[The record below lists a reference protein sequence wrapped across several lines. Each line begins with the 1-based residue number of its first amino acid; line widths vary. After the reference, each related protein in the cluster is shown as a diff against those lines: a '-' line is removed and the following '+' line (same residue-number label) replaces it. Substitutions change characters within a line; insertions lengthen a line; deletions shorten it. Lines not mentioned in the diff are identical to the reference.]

1 MRTRKELKEEAKKNV
16 KTHIIIYI
24 IICAIAAFIGAEF
37 KGTLFATEANENN
50 TFSAIATSL
59 IEEGFDKTKEKIDNT
74 IKEYQNNE
82 SKVLG
87 RTNGVFAVTI
97 NAISTGSFFMVGV
110 SAIKNIVGSPT
121 VGISIGIGIS
131 VILYFLY
138 WFYIVNIYNVL
149 SRRMFMEGR
158 TYRKVPFR
166 RIFYLSSTKCWNKV
180 SKAMFFKELYEFF
193 WALTIIGGIIKHYS
207 YLMVPYILA
216 ENPNMNSKQ
225 AITLSR
231 KMMDGHKWEAFKLD
245 LSFIG
250 WNILGMFTWGIL
262 NLVFTNPYQ
271 VATFSEFYNE
281 LRKESIEKNIE
292 NSNLLNDTFL
302 YEKADEELINKEYE
316 DVIEIINQEDYKF
329 EKKKGIQY
337 RLKEFFGIHNYTE
350 EEKQYEK
357 QQMKEFVKDEY
368 SEVIS
373 KDEYPFRLF
382 TIEHKEKKKRIQK
395 LNYLRRYSL
404 ISIIYIFFIISFI
417 GWLWE
422 VMLYLINEGIFV
434 NRGTMHGPW
443 LPIYGGGSVLILLG
457 LSKFRKKPL
466 TQFILAV
473 ILCGILEYFTAWI
486 LETMH
491 NGQKWW
497 DYSGY
502 FINLHGRICA
512 EGLLTFGF
520 GGLAMVYF
528 IAPAIDNFL
537 RDKGKKILTI
547 VAILLITLF
556 SFDAIFSG
564 KNPNTGRGIN
574 DYEVIKEDM

>member
-473 ILCGILEYFTAWI
+473 ILCGILEYFTAWL

-556 SFDAIFSG
+556 SFDAIYSG

-574 DYEVIKEDM
+574 DYEIVNEDK

>member
-262 NLVFTNPYQ
+262 N
-271 VATFSEFYNE
+271 
-281 LRKESIEKNIE
+281 
-292 NSNLLNDTFL
+292 
-302 YEKADEELINKEYE
+302 
-316 DVIEIINQEDYKF
+316 
-329 EKKKGIQY
+329 
-337 RLKEFFGIHNYTE
+337 
-350 EEKQYEK
+350 
-357 QQMKEFVKDEY
+357 
-368 SEVIS
+368 
-373 KDEYPFRLF
+373 
-382 TIEHKEKKKRIQK
+382 
-395 LNYLRRYSL
+395 
-404 ISIIYIFFIISFI
+404 
-417 GWLWE
+417 
-422 VMLYLINEGIFV
+422 
-434 NRGTMHGPW
+434 
-443 LPIYGGGSVLILLG
+443 
-457 LSKFRKKPL
+457 
-466 TQFILAV
+466 
-473 ILCGILEYFTAWI
+473 
-486 LETMH
+486 
-491 NGQKWW
+491 
-497 DYSGY
+497 
-502 FINLHGRICA
+502 
-512 EGLLTFGF
+512 
-520 GGLAMVYF
+520 
-528 IAPAIDNFL
+528 
-537 RDKGKKILTI
+537 
-547 VAILLITLF
+547 
-556 SFDAIFSG
+556 
-564 KNPNTGRGIN
+564 
-574 DYEVIKEDM
+574 

>member
-50 TFSAIATSL
+50 TLSAIATSL

-245 LSFIG
+245 FSFIG

-473 ILCGILEYFTAWI
+473 ILCGILEYFTAWL

-556 SFDAIFSG
+556 SFDAIYSG

-574 DYEVIKEDM
+574 DYEIVNEDK